1 MAISARRAMSAA
13 VPRSRTQNG
22 GGIKR
27 VLFVFA
33 LACAILLMTAR
44 PALAT
49 LEGHEVSVVD
59 PFANCVGIGAGPQF
73 GAENY
78 PNTEPEVWEA
88 KNLANQDNFVGT
100 FQQDRWND
108 GGAKGL
114 VAGWSFNDG
123 LHWGV
128 TPLPFSLC
136 AAPYYG
142 GAVLP
147 TERASDPAND
157 FGPDGRAYAVSISFD
172 ENTFKNGVGAA
183 TSTDGGVTWQN
194 QKFIDFNADVGPLTS
209 FDDKEW
215 VTADPQV
222 AGSAYAVWDQLR
234 FFVSASCPR
243 QATADDRPLRRSGS
257 GDPVVCFTGPAM
269 FSKTTDGGVTW
280 SPPAPIVST
289 PAAEQTIANQI
300 VVDPRTGRLYDFYE
314 YILASGA
321 LQIRMVFSDDKG
333 TTWSSPQI
341 VVPDHNPVGIHD
353 PQTGA
358 PARTGDIIPVPAI
371 DRNTGQLYV
380 AFQDTRYNTNGED
393 DVLFTTSVAGG
404 LTGSWTVPQRV
415 NLPEDRA
422 GFTPGIKVND
432 QSQLGI
438 DYYSLRHPDLGPD
451 VWPVERYLRISDG
464 PALVS
469 TPSGGAQPVAT
480 ISFSTPTHVSGPFN
494 MLAAPN
500 AGGFFTGDYEGMTID
515 RDGKSFH
522 TFFASTNCDD
532 PNCTAPFNPTG
543 APEESKA
550 PPDPMDVYTDK
561 YYKAG

>member
-1 MAISARRAMSAA
+1 MAISARRAKIAT
-13 VPRSRTQNG
+13 VPGRRTQNG
-22 GGIKR
+22 RSIKR
-27 VLFVFA
+27 RLFVFA
-33 LACAILLMTAR
+33 LAIGFLLMTAR

-49 LEGHEVSVVD
+49 VEGHEVSVLD
-59 PFANCVGIGAGPQF
+59 PYANCVGVGAGPQF

-88 KNLANQDNFVGT
+88 KNLANPDNFVGT

-108 GGAKGL
+108 GGGKGL

-157 FGPDGRAYAVSISFD
+157 FGPDGRAYAISISFD

-183 TSTDGGVTWQN
+183 TSTDGGVTWHN
-194 QKFIDFNADVGPLTS
+194 QKFVDFNADVGPLTS

-222 AGSAYAVWDQLR
+222 AGTAYAVWDQLR

-243 QATADDRPLRRSGS
+243 QATTDDRPLRRSGS

-289 PAAEQTIANQI
+289 PAAEQTISNQI
-300 VVDPRTGRLYDFYE
+300 VVDPRTGILYDFYE
-314 YILASGA
+314 YILATGA
-321 LQIRMVFSDDKG
+321 LQIRMVFSNDKG
-333 TTWSSPQI
+333 ATWSAPQI

-353 PQTGA
+353 LQTGA
-358 PARTGDIIPVPAI
+358 AARTGDIIPIPAI

-469 TPSGGAQPVAT
+469 TPSAGGRPVAT
-480 ISFSTPTHVSGPFN
+480 ISFSTPTHVAGPFN

-543 APEESKA
+543 APQESKA
-550 PPDPMDVYTDK
+550 PPDPMDVYTNK